1 MSCSTEGGEEGS
13 GWDEQLS
20 EMNGAVNNVT
30 KL

>member
-1 MSCSTEGGEEGS
+1 MSCSTEGREEGS

-20 EMNGAVNNVT
+20 EMKGEVNSVT